1 MWFPFFL
8 LLHYTHLQYVVINT
22 HPFNTF
28 TIKSLF
34 ILTLY
39 PPSISLLLWRWEP
52 FCDAWMSI
60 SRKIFY
66 SRENCVSIEQFPSV
80 QLHFRSIHIFVVD
93 TLHLD
98 NIHHF
103 TACVV
108 WKFIFTLHNIFV
120 SAFCQ
125 VSLLFLKRKNANHR
139 RHLGIITCFHVH
151 KKSLKRQTN
160 SKCVNLIFFSSW
172 KFIFG
177 TSFAANHNLYMLAK
191 CSFEKLA

>member
-125 VSLLFLKRKNANHR
+125 VSLFFKEEKCQSQTSSRHHYLFSCSQKITKEANKFKMCQFNFFFFMKIYFWHEFCRK
-139 RHLGIITCFHVH
+139 
-151 KKSLKRQTN
+151 S
-160 SKCVNLIFFSSW
+160 
-172 KFIFG
+172 
-177 TSFAANHNLYMLAK
+177 
-191 CSFEKLA
+191 